1 MDKTEYWF
9 LDLVVKLRNG
19 LRVLNHP
26 ELEVIANRKHHGLNS
41 DEVAEMLYGLCRRG
55 DIITGLES
63 LEIKLSFE
71 GINAGLSGEANI
83 YYGLTPQGGAR
94 WEEYS
99 KPDWDRFVDEGWG
112 IDPYEGEIS
121 APTRELVEK
130 HLSFQDI
137 GNYRVCPGSEV
148 WDILSPWEAT
158 YWKTLPMGHRL
169 RLVYEPDEKTS
180 WDLASEYQLIE
191 QRLRR
196 KEEYWSLLNWYTN
209 YLTGKPQS

>member
-9 LDLVVKLRNG
+9 LDLVVKYYDRLK
-19 LRVLNHP
+19 VLNHP

-41 DEVAEMLYGLCRRG
+41 NEVAEMLYGLCQRG
-55 DIITGLES
+55 DIITRLEGH
-63 LEIKLSFE
+63 EIQLPLA
-71 GINAGLSGEANI
+71 GIKEGLSGEANI
-83 YYGLTPQGGAR
+83 YYGLTAQGGAR

-99 KPDWDRFVDEGWG
+99 NPDWDRYADEAWG
-112 IDPYEGEIS
+112 IDPNEGEIS
-121 APTRELVEK
+121 ATTRELVER

-158 YWKTLPMGHRL
+158 YWKTLPTGHRL
-169 RLVYEPDEKTS
+169 RLEYEPDEKSS
-180 WDLASEYQLIE
+180 WDLSTEYLLVE
-191 QRLRR
+191 QRQRR
-196 KEEYWSLLNWYTN
+196 QEEYWSLLKWYTN